1 MEEYNYAALADE
13 RNQEILR
20 RIKDNDPSFDRLW
33 ICSMNYG
40 VFHPSFNGDKDRSYI
55 ITGDD
60 IEQLGWLGYY
70 IGQNTSL
77 RELYFTTI
85 SISIHQ
91 IYGVKLYKGLNHNK
105 SIQVIAFADSDLLNG
120 QIFGILDQFFTNNN
134 LTEIRVM
141 YCELGMEGARQL
153 SFALRCGNDL
163 SLKLRGNT
171 TKQLRTLNLC
181 RNNIDDEGVEVL
193 VHVLSSCNQLQE
205 MNLSWN
211 RSITKRGWKKV
222 STLLEMPDSNL
233 EEIDLSRNNINDEG
247 ALIFV
252 NSLRSNCK
260 LKILDLADN
269 DGITVDGWMHF
280 SKLLCDTSS
289 VNNTYLSNHTLEGVG
304 NRRRLMRD
312 AGVRSNLTLN
322 RSSED
327 KGLIAMIKIL
337 QHHEHFNLQPF
348 FEWEFKVLP
357 LLIGWLKKA
366 STGTTAFWL
375 AKNKSLDTIFLFLS
389 KIRRMKLSC
398 LYEFVREFPMLYVG
412 PVTRKEIE
420 ESSATEMQLLLEDDT
435 IQNSPQLEEVQQRKT
450 RAMRRLN

>member
-1 MEEYNYAALADE
+1 MEEYNYDALAK
-13 RNQEILR
+13 NQDILR
-20 RIKDNDPSFDRLW
+20 RLKDNDPSLNILW

-40 VFHPSFNGDKDRSYI
+40 VFHPSFNGDEDSSYI

-77 RELYFTTI
+77 RELHFTTI
-85 SISIHQ
+85 STSIHQ
-91 IYGVKLYKGLNHNK
+91 IYGVNLYKGLNHNK
-105 SIQVIAFADSDLLNG
+105 SIQVIAFAGCDLLNG
-120 QIFGILDQFFTNNN
+120 QIFGMLDQFFTNNN

-141 YCELGMEGARQL
+141 DCEMGTEGARQL
-153 SFALRCGNDL
+153 SLALRCGNAL
-163 SLKLRGNT
+163 SPKLRGNT
-171 TKQLRTLNLC
+171 TKQLRTLNLN
-181 RNNIDDEGVEVL
+181 RNNIDDEGVEFL
-193 VHVLSSCNQLQE
+193 VHALSSCNQLQE
-205 MNLSWN
+205 LHLSSN
-211 RSITKRGWKKV
+211 RSITKRGWKTV
-222 STLLEMPDSNL
+222 STLLELPDSNL
-233 EEIDLSRNNINDEG
+233 EEIDLSRNNINDEV

-260 LKILDLADN
+260 VKILDLHDN
-269 DGITVDGWMHF
+269 DGITVEGWMHF

-289 VNNTYLSNHTLEGVG
+289 VNKIYLSNHTLEGLG
-304 NRRRLMRD
+304 NRCRLMRD
-312 AGVRSNLTLN
+312 AGVRANLTLN

-357 LLIGWLKKA
+357 LLIGWLNNA
-366 STGTTAFWL
+366 SASATAYWL
-375 AKNKSLDTIFLFLS
+375 AKNRSLDTIFLFLS

-420 ESSATEMQLLLEDDT
+420 ECSATEMQLLLEDDT
-435 IQNSPQLEEVQQRKT
+435 IQNASQLEKIRHNKT
-450 RAMRRLN
+450 RAMRRLL